1 MHLNHQKIS
10 EFLYDIQKKDK
21 EIDALIE
28 QKKSYLDLATKV
40 TTAIGSERVQSSYE
54 CNDKMADIVTRIVDI
69 ENEILLKIDTL
80 IDYKEAAIKVIKR
93 LDDIEDQR
101 VLILRHI
108 SYLNMYEVAKKMNI
122 DRRTAYRKYNKAVN
136 NLQKILSDSDKK

>member
-40 TTAIGSERVQSSYE
+40 TTAIGNERVQSSYE

-69 ENEILLKIDTL
+69 KNEILLKIDTL

>member
-1 MHLNHQKIS
+1 MNHQKIS